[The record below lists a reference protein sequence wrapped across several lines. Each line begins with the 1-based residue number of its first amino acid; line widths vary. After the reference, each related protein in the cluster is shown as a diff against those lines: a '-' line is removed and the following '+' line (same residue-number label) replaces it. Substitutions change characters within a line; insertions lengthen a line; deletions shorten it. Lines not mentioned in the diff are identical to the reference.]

1 MGTAQFL
8 LFAKC
13 YRDDK
18 IKDDTCEA
26 RSRHDRVTNRESKHA
41 YRLLAGKRAWDQ
53 LEGLREGGKIIL
65 K

>member
-41 YRLLAGKRAWDQ
+41 YRLLAGKRA
-53 LEGLREGGKIIL
+53 
-65 K
+65 